1 VTRAGNPKL
10 RALEAF
16 PVEQEGQR
24 CVALRDPAGYTDQIA
39 VLPPALLDLVSLFDG
54 DHSVEEIQEILR
66 GRHGKAPTAKQIA
79 DVVEQFDA
87 AGFLE
92 SDRFRERRRAL
103 EDAFR
108 RSPVRPAAHAGG
120 AYAGDA
126 VELEAQIDGF
136 FAASDGPGAGVNG
149 DFSAVNR
156 DFSGVSRDFSAVS
169 RDFSAVNRDFFT
181 DPVASPSAA
190 APQTRT
196 RALIAPHIDFH
207 RGGSTYAWA
216 YREILE
222 RSDADLYVVLGTC
235 HAGMP
240 DPFAVTLKPYDTP
253 LGAVPVDREFYD
265 GLARRAGQDLLASEP
280 AHRAE
285 HSIEFQAVMLQHV
298 VGRRRPFAILPVL
311 ASYLHESLWS
321 GGAPDADPRIMRFVD
336 ALRETM
342 AASGRRVCLVAGV
355 DLAHV
360 GPRFGDREPNTAASL
375 ARVERDDRAMLE
387 SVVGGDARGF
397 YAGVAA
403 DHDARRICGLSPI
416 YTLLRL
422 LPEAP
427 GRLVRYTQWPDPEGA
442 VTFCAVTFP

>member
-1 VTRAGNPKL
+1 MTSAGNPRL

-16 PVEQEGQR
+16 PVEHEGQR
-24 CVALRDPAGYTDQIA
+24 CVALRDPAGFTDQIA
-39 VLPPALLDLVSLFDG
+39 VLPAGLLDLVSLFDG
-54 DHSVEEIQEILR
+54 EHSVEEIQGILGR
-66 GRHGKAPTAKQIA
+66 RHGQAPTAKQIA
-79 DVVEQFDA
+79 DVVERFDA
-87 AGFLE
+87 AGFLD

-108 RSPVRPAAHAGG
+108 LSPVRPAAHAGG

-126 VELEAQIDGF
+126 VELQTQIDGF
-136 FAASDGPGAGVNG
+136 FSGPDGPDMAGSP
-149 DFSAVNR
+149 DFL
-156 DFSGVSRDFSAVS
+156 
-169 RDFSAVNRDFFT
+169 T

-190 APQTRT
+190 APKAISPSAAAPRTRT
-196 RALIAPHIDFH
+196 RAVIAPHIDFH

-216 YREILE
+216 YREVLE

-253 LGAVPVDREFYD
+253 LGPVPVDREFYD
-265 GLARRAGQDLLASEP
+265 ALSRRAGQDLLASEP

-285 HSIEFQAVMLQHV
+285 HSIEFQAVMLQHI

-311 ASYLHESLWS
+311 ASYLHESQLS
-321 GGAPDADPRIMRFVD
+321 GGDPEADPRVPRFVD

-342 AASGRRVCLVAGV
+342 AASSRRVCLVAGV

-360 GPRFGDREPNTAASL
+360 GPRFGDPKRNTATSL
-375 ARVERDDRAMLE
+375 ARVERHDRAMLE
-387 SVVGGDARGF
+387 SVVEVDARGF
-397 YAGVAA
+397 YGGVAA

-422 LPEAP
+422 LPEAR
-427 GRLVRYTQWPDPEGA
+427 GRLLRYTQWPDPQGA

>member
-1 VTRAGNPKL
+1 VTRAGKPKL

-24 CVALRDPAGYTDQIA
+24 CVALRDPAGYTEQIA

-54 DHSVEEIQEILR
+54 DHSVEEIQEVLR
-66 GRHGKAPTAKQIA
+66 GRHGKAPTGKQIA
-79 DVVEQFDA
+79 DIIEQFDA

-108 RSPVRPAAHAGG
+108 QSPVRPAAHAGG

-126 VELEAQIDGF
+126 MELEAQIDGF
-136 FAASDGPGAGVNG
+136 FAASDGPGAGVI
-149 DFSAVNR
+149 SAVN
-156 DFSGVSRDFSAVS
+156 SAVNG
-169 RDFSAVNRDFFT
+169 DFSAVNRDFFT

-280 AHRAE
+280 AHRTE

-321 GGAPDADPRIMRFVD
+321 GGAPEADPRIPRFVD

-342 AASGRRVCLVAGV
+342 AASARRVCLVAGV

-387 SVVGGDARGF
+387 SVMGGDARGF

-422 LPEAP
+422 LPDAP